1 MGTTLKTLVVKLVGD
16 TSDYTEDMRK
26 AETTARTTT
35 ERMVSLG
42 NLTKGVLGGAAV
54 AGGLYLMT
62 NALGSIKAG
71 LEGMANEAMEAQNVE
86 AELNA
91 VLTSTGGIAG
101 VTRTRALELADAFQ
115 NVTRF
120 EDDTILSAEAMLLTF
135 TRIGRDVFPDATEA
149 TLNMAQ
155 KFGNIETA
163 AVQVGKALNDP
174 IAGVTALR
182 RVGVMLTA
190 AQEEQIKRFM
200 DLGDVASAQRVILAE
215 LSTEFGGLAR
225 AAGETA
231 AGQLDIFNN
240 KIGALKEKVGT
251 SLLGLLTTGL
261 SGVGPVILG
270 ALERVADAASQ
281 FIDGLVIGIQ
291 SVGAAFAAANIPG
304 RVAEITDA
312 FNAGGIAID
321 WGEAGRGFVADIGE
335 IVLQFQF
342 FGQEIAALWTGLQQ
356 MGDSFSAWFVS
367 TFGGMI
373 NMVKEMFLGLGATV
387 RGVFLRMTGDS
398 AGAAAAFAEAADHA
412 LRQANAWRE
421 FSVAGGHW
429 MQELGRDAANLVNR
443 LREIEAAQ
451 RSATAAFRLG
461 TPLTGLGVSEL
472 EQEKRDQRLLQNQR
486 RVAGSVVQVWD
497 DAGTKVANSW
507 GNATDKMTG
516 FIESAVSNAQGALRG
531 LLPDQLGGDM
541 FAPGANGPF
550 ENIFRA
556 ADVAARGAASPWAE
570 VLGLDQAT
578 AQQIVS
584 DFSRG
589 LITDQVKAMI
599 DMPALVDA
607 AKMAALA
614 EQMKAAFVSEVAKI
628 AGVKPGVVESLMG
641 YGPNPTAPAAV
652 ASSTTTLVSDMT
664 VAFDGKGADF
674 ENIGKTLLNKISDGV
689 TAVADSLINNLTTNV
704 TDPMI
709 SAFDAATAA
718 ADRLIAAI
726 TKLRDMNA
734 APPAAAGGGGG
745 GTGGGGTGG
754 GGAAATT
761 AGRGAAAGS
770 RGVVVVQNFH
780 GPVDYATVRAAAED
794 GVYAVSRRQGYRW

>member
-16 TSDYTEDMRK
+16 TSQYKEDMRG
-26 AETTARTTT
+26 AEQTTRGAVD
-35 ERMVSLG
+35 RMVSLG
-42 NLTKGVLGGAAV
+42 SLTKGVLGGAAV
-54 AGGLYLMT
+54 AGGLLLVT
-62 NALGSIKAG
+62 NAVDKIKTG
-71 LEGMANEAMEAQNVE
+71 LQDMASEAMAAQDVE

-101 VTRTRALELADAFQ
+101 VTRGKALELADAFQ

-135 TRIGRDVFPDATEA
+135 TKIGRDVFPDATEA

-190 AQEEQIKRFM
+190 AQEDQIETFM
-200 DLGDVASAQRVILAE
+200 ELGDIASAQRVILAE

-231 AGQLDIFNN
+231 AGQIDIFNN

-251 SLLGLLTTGL
+251 SLVSLLTTGL
-261 SGVGPVILG
+261 QGVGPVILG

-281 FIDGLVIGIQ
+281 FIDGLVTGIQ
-291 SVGAAFAAANIPG
+291 SVGAAFASADIAGQI
-304 RVAEITDA
+304 ATITDA
-312 FNAGGIAID
+312 FNAGGGVAFD
-321 WGEAGRGFVADIGE
+321 WGEVGRGFVADIGQ

-342 FGQEIAALWTGLQQ
+342 FGQEVAALWTGLQQ

-367 TFGGMI
+367 TFNGAI

-429 MQELGRDAANLVNR
+429 MQELGRDAANLVTR
-443 LREIEAAQ
+443 LQQIEAAQ

-461 TPLTGLGVSEL
+461 TSRTGLGVSDL

-486 RVAGSVVQVWD
+486 RLAGNVVQVWD
-497 DAGTKVANSW
+497 DAGTKVADSW
-507 GNATDKMTG
+507 GNATDKMTS
-516 FIESAVSNAQGALRG
+516 FIESAVSNAQSALRG

-570 VLGLDQAT
+570 KLGLDQAT

-584 DFSRG
+584 DFSKG

-614 EQMKAAFVSEVAKI
+614 EQMKAAFVNEVAKI

-652 ASSTTTLVSDMT
+652 ASNTTALVDDMSK
-664 VAFDGKGADF
+664 AFDGKGSDF

-689 TAVADSLINNLTTNV
+689 TAVADSLISNVTTNV
-704 TDPMI
+704 TDPI
-709 SAFDAATAA
+709 VAAFDKATAA
-718 ADRLIAAI
+718 VDRLIAAI

-734 APPAAAGGGGG
+734 APP
-745 GTGGGGTGG
+745 TPGGGGTGG

>member
-16 TSDYTEDMRK
+16 TKEYQEDMRG
-26 AETTARTTT
+26 AEQTTRGTVD
-35 ERMVSLG
+35 RMVSLG
-42 NLTKGVLGGAAV
+42 SLTKGVLGGAAV
-54 AGGLYLMT
+54 AGGLLLVT
-62 NALGSIKAG
+62 NALGSIKSG
-71 LEGMANEAMEAQNVE
+71 LEEMANEAMEAQNVE

-101 VTRTRALELADAFQ
+101 VTRTKAIELADAFQ

-135 TRIGRDVFPDATEA
+135 TKIGRDVFPEATEA

-155 KFGNIETA
+155 KFGNMETA

-174 IAGVTALR
+174 ITGVTALR
-182 RVGVMLTA
+182 RVGVSLTA
-190 AQEEQIKRFM
+190 AQEEQIKKFVE
-200 DLGDVASAQRVILAE
+200 LGDVASAQRVILAE

-231 AGQLDIFNN
+231 AGQIDIFNN

-251 SLLGLLTTGL
+251 SLVSLLTTGL

-281 FIDGLVIGIQ
+281 FIDGLVTGIQ
-291 SVGAAFAAANIPG
+291 SVGAAFATADIAGQI
-304 RVAEITDA
+304 ATITDA
-312 FNAGGIAID
+312 FSAGGGPAFD
-321 WGEAGRGFVADIGE
+321 WGEVGRGFVADIGQ

-342 FGQEIAALWTGLQQ
+342 LGQEVAALWAGLQQ
-356 MGDSFSAWFVS
+356 MGDAFSAWFS
-367 TFGGMI
+367 ATFGGMI

-387 RGVFLRMTGDS
+387 RGVFARMTGDS

-412 LRQANAWRE
+412 LRQGIAWQQ
-421 FSVAGGHW
+421 FSVMGGHW
-429 MQELGRDAANLVNR
+429 MRELGRDASNLVEQ
-443 LREIEAAQ
+443 LRAIEAAQ
-451 RSATAAFRLG
+451 RSATSAFRLG
-461 TPLTGLGVSEL
+461 AAVTGTGVSEA
-472 EQEKRDQRLLQNQR
+472 EQEKRDMRLYQGQKRLASN
-486 RVAGSVVQVWD
+486 VVQVWD
-497 DAGTKVANSW
+497 DAGTKMADSW
-507 GNATDKMTG
+507 GNATDKMTS
-516 FIESAVSNAQGALRG
+516 FIESAVSNAQNALKG

-550 ENIFRA
+550 ENIYRA
-556 ADVAARGAASPWAE
+556 ADVAARGAASPWADK
-570 VLGLDQAT
+570 LGLDQAA

-584 DFSRG
+584 DFSKG

-614 EQMKAAFVSEVAKI
+614 EQMKASFVAEVAKI

-652 ASSTTTLVSDMT
+652 ASNTTTLIDDMSK
-664 VAFDGKGADF
+664 AFDGKGGDF
-674 ENIGKTLLNKISDGV
+674 EDMGKSLLNKISDGV
-689 TAVADSLINNLTTNV
+689 SAVADSLITNVTVNV
-704 TDPMI
+704 TDPI
-709 SAFDAATAA
+709 VAAFDKATDAV
-718 ADRLIAAI
+718 DRLIAAI
-726 TKLRDMNA
+726 TRLRDMNA
-734 APPAAAGGGGG
+734 TPPTTAAGGAPP
-745 GTGGGGTGG
+745 GTGG
-754 GGAAATT
+754 GGAAAG
-761 AGRGAAAGS
+761 ARGGAAAGS

-780 GPVDYATVRAAAED
+780 GQMDYATVRAAAED
-794 GVYAVSRRQGYRW
+794 GVYAATRRQGYRW

>member
-16 TSDYTEDMRK
+16 TSQYQEDMRG
-26 AETTARTTT
+26 AEQTTRGAVD
-35 ERMVSLG
+35 RMVSLG
-42 NLTKGVLGGAAV
+42 SLTKGVLGGAAV
-54 AGGLYLMT
+54 AGGLLLVT
-62 NALGSIKAG
+62 NALGTIKTG
-71 LEGMANEAMEAQNVE
+71 LQDMANEAMAAQDVE

-101 VTRTRALELADAFQ
+101 VTRGKALELADSFQ

-135 TRIGRDVFPDATEA
+135 TKIGRDVFPDATEA

-155 KFGNIETA
+155 KFGNMETA

-182 RVGVMLTA
+182 RVGVSLTA
-190 AQEEQIKRFM
+190 AQEAQIEKFM
-200 DLGDVASAQRVILAE
+200 ELGDIASAQRVILAE

-261 SGVGPVILG
+261 SGVGPVILN
-270 ALERVADAASQ
+270 ALGRVADAASQ
-281 FIDGLVIGIQ
+281 FIDGLVTGIQ

-304 RVAEITDA
+304 QIADITEA

-429 MQELGRDAANLVNR
+429 MQELGRDAANLVTR
-443 LREIEAAQ
+443 LQQIEAAQ

-461 TPLTGLGVSEL
+461 TSRTGLGVSEL

-486 RVAGSVVQVWD
+486 RLAGNVVQVWD
-497 DAGTKVANSW
+497 DAGTKVADSW
-507 GNATDKMTG
+507 GNATDKMSS
-516 FIESAVSNAQGALRG
+516 FIESAVSNAQSALKG

-570 VLGLDQAT
+570 KLGLDQAT

-584 DFSRG
+584 DFSKG

-614 EQMKAAFVSEVAKI
+614 EQMKASFVAEVAKI

-652 ASSTTTLVSDMT
+652 ATSTTTLVEDMEK
-664 VAFDGKGADF
+664 AFDTQGSDF
-674 ENIGKTLLNKISDGV
+674 EEMGKSLLSRISDGV
-689 TAVADSLINNLTTNV
+689 SAMADSLITNVTVNV
-704 TDPMI
+704 TDPI
-709 SAFDAATAA
+709 VAAFDKATDAV
-718 ADRLIAAI
+718 DRLIAAI
-726 TKLRDMNA
+726 TRLRDMNA
-734 APPAAAGGGGG
+734 TPPAATASGGGVPP
-745 GTGGGGTGG
+745 GTGGGGGS
-754 GGAAATT
+754 
-761 AGRGAAAGS
+761 AAGTRGGTAAGA

-780 GPVDYATVRAAAED
+780 GQMDYATVRAAAED
-794 GVYAVSRRQGYRW
+794 GVYAAARRQGYRW

>member
-16 TSDYTEDMRK
+16 TSDYQEDMRK

-35 ERMVSLG
+35 ERMMSLG

-54 AGGLYLMT
+54 AGGLFLVT
-62 NALGSIKAG
+62 NALGSIRSG
-71 LEGMANEAMEAQNVE
+71 LEDMASEAMAAQNVE
-86 AELNA
+86 TELNA
-91 VLTSTGGIAG
+91 VLASTGGIAG
-101 VTRTRALELADAFQ
+101 VTRSQALELADSFQ
-115 NVTRF
+115 NLTRF

-149 TLNMAQ
+149 VLNMAQ
-155 KFGNIETA
+155 KFGNIETS

-182 RVGVMLTA
+182 KVGVMLTA
-190 AQEEQIKRFM
+190 SQEEQIKRFM
-200 DLGDVASAQRVILAE
+200 ELGDVASAQRVILAE

-225 AAGETA
+225 AADETA
-231 AGQLDIFNN
+231 AGKLDIFNN

-261 SGVGPVILG
+261 SGVGPVILN
-270 ALERVADAASQ
+270 ALGRVADAASQ
-281 FIDGLVIGIQ
+281 FIDGLVTGIQ
-291 SVGAAFAAANIPG
+291 SVSSAFATANIPE
-304 RVAEITDA
+304 RLAEITDA
-312 FNAGGIAID
+312 FNGGGGVAFD
-321 WGEAGRGFVADIGE
+321 WGEMGRGFVADIGE

-342 FGQEIAALWTGLQQ
+342 FGQQIAVLWTGLQA

-373 NMVKEMFLGLGATV
+373 NFVKEMFLGLGATV

-398 AGAAAAFAEAADHA
+398 AGAAAAFAEAANHA

-429 MQELGRDAANLVNR
+429 MRELGRDAANLVTQ
-443 LREIEAAQ
+443 LQQIETAQ
-451 RSATAAFRLG
+451 RSATAAFRRG
-461 TPLTGLGVSEL
+461 TPLTGLGVSDL
-472 EQEKRDQRLLQNQR
+472 EQEKRDMRLLQNQR
-486 RVAGSVVQVWD
+486 RLAGNVVQVWD
-497 DAGTKVANSW
+497 DAGTKVADSW
-507 GNATDKMTG
+507 GNATDKMTS
-516 FIESAVSNAQGALRG
+516 FIESAVSNAQGALKG
-531 LLPDQLGGDM
+531 LLPDQLGSDM

-570 VLGLDQAT
+570 KLGLDQAT

-584 DFSRG
+584 DFSKG

-614 EQMKAAFVSEVAKI
+614 EQMKASFVSEVAKI
-628 AGVKPGVVESLMG
+628 AGTKPGVVESLMG

-664 VAFDGKGADF
+664 TAFEGKGADF
-674 ENIGKTLLNKISDGV
+674 ENIGKTLLNKVSDGV

-718 ADRLIAAI
+718 VDRLIAAI

-734 APPAAAGGGGG
+734 APPAPAGGGGG
-745 GTGGGGTGG
+745 GTGGGGGAGG
-754 GGAAATT
+754 GGAAAASTR
-761 AGRGAAAGS
+761 GRGAA
-770 RGVVVVQNFH
+770 GVYVVQHFH
-780 GPVDYATVRAAAED
+780 GQADYATVRAAAED
-794 GVYAVSRRQGYRW
+794 GIYTASRRQGYRW